1 MYNINNIIYSNVKYI
16 IKLIHELCEI
26 SQNISHFLHSRQ
38 QVNNVHH
45 CVNPWGQIN
54 NTTISYFLNNAENYL
69 LHYQTTEYTLFI

>member
-45 CVNPWGQIN
+45 CVNP
-54 NTTISYFLNNAENYL
+54 
-69 LHYQTTEYTLFI
+69 